1 LKRKRFGIFI
11 VVLLCLTVCVIACV
25 KRMTPVSNADYSV
38 TVGSQVLPFA
48 DYPVGSYFTDNGKPC
63 KDHMVCK
70 AGASLYDED
79 ACNCKCTW
87 NDIALNSTS
96 CYGFANMVFYRLF
109 GHTTYS
115 QTSKVVSDISASEID
130 ASYLYDLF
138 TNGTVKAGA
147 HIRTRSHS
155 MIFMGCDKSYIY
167 TYEGNYDGHCKVGVI
182 KRSWSQMVKYL
193 KRKKGIDFIQMPD
206 SYSENPLTSE

>member
-1 LKRKRFGIFI
+1 MLKRRLMIGVFI
-11 VVLLCLTVCVIACV
+11 LLLLWMIYYV
-25 KRMTPVSNADYSV
+25 KRTIPVYDSAYSV
-38 TVGSQVLPFA
+38 TVGSQSIPFS
-48 DYPVGSYFTDNGKPC
+48 DYPAGSYFTDNGHAC
-63 KDHMVCK
+63 NDHITCH
-70 AGASLYDED
+70 AGASLYEES

-115 QTSKVVSDISASEID
+115 QTSKVVSDISASEIHS
-130 ASYLYDLF
+130 SYLYDLF

-193 KRKKGIDFIQMPD
+193 KRKKGIDFIQIPD